1 MTRVGSETC
10 TYTLD
15 PALPVLLRPDGA
27 VQIGWD
33 PRRAVLVRPPRGLST
48 AALAT
53 VLRAMQIPTTVAA
66 LRHEAAQHGP
76 VDATELD
83 ELLVALVAARVA
95 VRGTTTRGSGRT
107 VSLRVHGRGPLSDLL
122 VESLRCSSAVVR
134 RSSHPHA
141 AVSASGTDLVVL
153 ADYLVPDPRLVRELH
168 AARVPHL
175 PVRVRD
181 GTGVVGPLVLP
192 GVTSCLGCADLHRR
206 DRDSAWPAVAAQ
218 LRHTVTHADR
228 ATVLATTALALSQVD
243 RVIAAIRGAAAGP
256 ELAAPPTLDATLELD
271 LTTGSMMTRRWVR
284 HPLCDCRG
292 DDRHRK
298 LSPRRPAPQQRHG

>member
-1 MTRVGSETC
+1 MTRVGSETS
-10 TYTLD
+10 TYILD

-27 VQIGWD
+27 VQVGWD

-53 VLRAMQIPTTVAA
+53 VLRTMQIPTTVAA

-76 VDATELD
+76 VDTGELD
-83 ELLVALVAARVA
+83 DLLVALVAARVA
-95 VRGTTTRGSGRT
+95 VRGTATSRRCRT

-141 AVSASGTDLVVL
+141 ALSATGTDLVVL

-181 GTGVVGPLVLP
+181 GTGIIGPLVLP

-228 ATVLATTALALSQVD
+228 ATVLATAALALSQIE
-243 RVIAAIRGAAAGP
+243 RVIAAVRGAATG
-256 ELAAPPTLDATLELD
+256 LAAPPTLGATLELD
-271 LTTGSMMTRRWVR
+271 LATGSMMTRRWVR
-284 HPLCDCRG
+284 HPMCDC
-292 DDRHRK
+292 
-298 LSPRRPAPQQRHG
+298 